1 MFKLNFFSNKIKR
14 SKSLYS
20 NGVDFE
26 PNRDEIV
33 SFFWQ
38 SSIKGAMFEETNY
51 SPFVFSLGPI
61 CGRNTRENQ
70 VLDLD
75 RRKPILVV

>member
-1 MFKLNFFSNKIKR
+1 M
-14 SKSLYS
+14 
-20 NGVDFE
+20 DFE

-38 SSIKGAMFEETNY
+38 SSIKDQEAVFSEANY

-61 CGRNTRENQ
+61 YGRNTRENQ
-70 VLDLD
+70 VLDLG
-75 RRKPILVV
+75 RRKQILVV